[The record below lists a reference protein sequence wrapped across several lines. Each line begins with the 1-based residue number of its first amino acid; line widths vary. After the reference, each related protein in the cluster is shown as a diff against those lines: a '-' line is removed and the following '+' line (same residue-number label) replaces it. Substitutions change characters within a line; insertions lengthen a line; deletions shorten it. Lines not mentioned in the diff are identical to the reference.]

1 VNEEMNNHELTEFQ
15 LKCERLLIERL
26 AEARRSISN
35 RTLGGQ
41 RETYITGTIEGTDI
55 TFWIYDDGAGFKSSR
70 GNPIFEK
77 PDYKSLDALAEDF
90 VASILKTIEIE
101 RATEQRDPADRL

>member
-1 VNEEMNNHELTEFQ
+1 MNKHELTEFQ
-15 LKCERLLIERL
+15 LKCERLLIQRL
-26 AEARRSISN
+26 AGAKRSISN

-55 TFWIYDDGAGFKSSR
+55 TFWIYDDGADFKSSR
-70 GNPIFEK
+70 GNSIFEK

-90 VASILKTIEIE
+90 VASVLKTIEIE
-101 RATEQRDPADRL
+101 KATEQRDPADRL